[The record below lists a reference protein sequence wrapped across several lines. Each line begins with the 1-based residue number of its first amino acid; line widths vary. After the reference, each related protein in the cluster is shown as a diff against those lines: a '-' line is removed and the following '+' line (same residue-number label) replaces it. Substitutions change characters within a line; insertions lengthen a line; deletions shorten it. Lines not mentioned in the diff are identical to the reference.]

1 MPSVPA
7 PIRCAALSPTS
18 PTPPSPAPPSAPPRQ
33 ACAQQRGRVM
43 LTRVMLTTIPT
54 ARASGQSPPRPRA
67 GLALHQVPVVAAAFL
82 RLHVGQLGPEKMR
95 SLLERQPQR
104 GNGADAGGIN
114 AHPSRPVR
122 THQQSSS
129 RMPAWKVIRQSQS
142 GQTRCSRWQDFC
154 LQRRRTSGIS
164 GSFRGGLGWWGVS
177 ELHRLRQT
185 SPDSLLRTQD
195 EALYT
200 RGPCGQHHG
209 GFRSRRAGVWHSD
222 ARVLCPRRRP
232 RGAGSALALT
242 DGPAALS
249 PSPRG
254 PRRQRRSSTF
264 PPYSW
269 PSAARLEQVG
279 RWSGGC

>member
-1 MPSVPA
+1 VVWTITASSE
-7 PIRCAALSPTS
+7 R
-18 PTPPSPAPPSAPPRQ
+18 RQ
-33 ACAQQRGRVM
+33 RWRV
-43 LTRVMLTTIPT
+43 TKQTTLLRRSSGVTTPT
-54 ARASGQSPPRPRA
+54 ARASGSPPRPRSA
-67 GLALHQVPVVAAAFL
+67 PLGAA
-82 RLHVGQLGPEKMR
+82 
-95 SLLERQPQR
+95 RQPQR
-104 GNGADAGGIN
+104 GDGVDAGGVN